1 MGRFR
6 IVIVKLT
13 DEQATILLKR
23 GVAYF
28 VIADDKDK
36 RYQLIPAE
44 GLHHR
49 KGLK

>member
-1 MGRFR
+1 MARFR
-6 IVIVKLT
+6 IVFVTLT
-13 DEQATILLKR
+13 DQQATILLKR

-36 RYQLIPAE
+36 RYQLIQAE
-44 GLHHR
+44 GLHHK

>member
-1 MGRFR
+1 MARFR
-6 IVIVKLT
+6 IVFVKLT

-28 VIADDKDK
+28 VIADDKCK
-36 RYQLIPAE
+36 KYQLIQAD